1 MPLGDQF
8 DDVLASAR
16 AGGEAAWRAI
26 YEDLAPVLRGYLVR
40 QGARDPDDLVAEV
53 FLTVVRTLERFDGGE
68 DGFRSWVFT
77 IAHNRLVDE
86 RRRHGRRRTEPAE
99 TTTLEPRLEP
109 AEDAAVEAVE
119 TRTTEELVTLLDV
132 LTDDQREV
140 LSLRLAGF
148 TIAEVASVVGRT
160 ENATKALQRRGL
172 RALERHLEVTGHP
185 YPSGLSERS
194 RDRDV

>member
-26 YEDLAPVLRGYLVR
+26 YDDLAPVLRGYLVR
-40 QGARDPDDLVAEV
+40 HGARDVDDLVGDV
-53 FLTVVRTLERFDGGE
+53 FLTVVRTLDRFDGDE

-77 IAHNRLVDE
+77 IAHNRLTDE

-99 TTTLEPRLEP
+99 TTELEPRLP
-109 AEDAAVEAVE
+109 TSEDAAVEAVE
-119 TRTTEELVTLLDV
+119 ARTTEELVALLDV

-140 LSLRLAGF
+140 LSLRLAGL
-148 TIAEVASVVGRT
+148 TIAEVAGIVGRT

-172 RALERHLEVTGHP
+172 RALERHLEATGHP
-185 YPSGLSERS
+185 YPFGAHARS